1 MLCAES
7 GPRKIR
13 TAQRSVMMSAIRR
26 REFVVG
32 TTVIAVIA
40 GLGIA
45 STGFERRA
53 AAQAAAAVQAP
64 MFEVDPLWP
73 KPLPNHWVTGNN
85 IGIAADSQDHIWMIH
100 RISGVPAQFKGDG
113 AACCTT
119 APPIMGFDQAGN
131 LIGNWGG
138 PGQGYEW
145 PQSEHGLW
153 IDYQGNFWIGG
164 NGEKDTQVLKFTP
177 AGKFLLQ
184 IGKQGAPNDSN
195 DTKNLGKPADGTVDR
210 AANEVYVADGY
221 GNRRVIVFDAQTGA
235 YKRHWGAYGNK
246 PDDTNLG
253 NYNPAAPP
261 AQQFRPS
268 AVHCAEISND
278 NFVYVC
284 DRAND
289 RMQIFQKNG
298 TFVKEKIIAKD
309 TKGGSVWDIAWSRD
323 PQQTYMYVADGSNH
337 TIHILLRSTL
347 EELTSFGIGGQ
358 QPGQFYGAHNVITDS
373 KGNLYVAETYGTRIQ
388 KFVYKGIGPVTK
400 KEQGAPWPKTA
411 N

>member
-1 MLCAES
+1 M
-7 GPRKIR
+7 R
-13 TAQRSVMMSAIRR
+13 RR
-26 REFVVG
+26 REVVIG
-32 TTVIAVIA
+32 VSIVTVIV
-40 GLGIA
+40 GLSLA
-45 STGFERRA
+45 STGFARLA
-53 AAQAAAAVQAP
+53 AAQAGATVQAP

-85 IGIAADSQDHIWMIH
+85 IGIAADAQDRIWMIH
-100 RISGVPAQFKGDG
+100 RVSGVGAQFKGAG
-113 AACCTT
+113 ASCCTT

-131 LIGNWGG
+131 LVGNWGG

-164 NGEKDTQVLKFTP
+164 NGEKDSQILKFTP
-177 AGKFLLQ
+177 EGKFLLQ
-184 IGKQGAPNDSN
+184 IGKQGVPQSSN

-221 GNRRVIVFDAQTGA
+221 GNRRLIVFDSQTGA
-235 YKRHWGAYGNK
+235 YKRHWGGYGNK

-253 NYNPAAPP
+253 NYNPDVAP

-268 AVHCAEISND
+268 AVHCAEISAD

-309 TKGGSVWDIAWSRD
+309 TRGGSVWDIAWSRD

-347 EELTSFGIGGQ
+347 EELTSIGIGGQ
-358 QPGQFYGAHNVITDS
+358 QPGQFFGAHNVITDS

-388 KFVYKGIGPVTK
+388 KFVYKGLGPVTK
-400 KEQGAPWPKTA
+400 KDQGAPWPRTA
-411 N
+411 AN